1 MDETREAMVRGR
13 QLDGFGTGEAARR
26 QATYRAD
33 LEVVLA
39 KQRSKRRLLISL
51 GVGATLGTL
60 GLVLFAGWVALF
72 GDMPKINSKDEVWTA
87 NRAPSLEIVDRA
99 GTTLALRG
107 PRYGRRVSV
116 DDLPAHVL
124 QAFLAVEDA
133 RFFEHGGVDIWA
145 VGRAVVENIT
155 AGRTVQGASTIT
167 QQLVKNVYLTPDQ
180 TFKRKLQ
187 EMVLAFQI
195 DRSLTKSEILE
206 VYLNR
211 IYFGQNAYGL
221 DAAAWRFFSKRA
233 WDLTLPEAAMLA
245 GLPKAP
251 GRLATNI
258 ISEAAYSR
266 RAVVLGRMVSAGF
279 ITRRQASEAAS
290 TPIVVNRT
298 PDPVEG
304 ELGYA
309 INLAGEEMAGL
320 GAEVSPDRVA
330 RITIDPRMQAA
341 AVAAVQSVL
350 DRAGSGA
357 GVSQAA
363 LVAMDRQGRILAI
376 VGGKSFS
383 QSQFNRAT
391 QARRQPGS
399 TFKPFVYAAALEAG
413 MSPSTVRVDRPV
425 RFGNWRPRNFGGGYS
440 GAMTLN
446 SALTRSINTIAVTI
460 ASEVGVDK
468 LLQVVR
474 RLGISS
480 ELPRNLTIALGS
492 GDVTLLEMT
501 RAYATLANDGVRV
514 DPFLIE
520 QVDNTRGGIAY
531 RRETEKPVQV
541 YEPLKARQMTAML
554 ANVVAF
560 GTGVRGQ
567 LADGREA
574 AAKTGTSQNHRDA
587 WYVGYT
593 ADIIC
598 GVWIGNDDG
607 TSMRGVT
614 GGTVPAEIWR
624 TFMNEAHAG
633 MPLSPLPT
641 LDDLARPSNTTI
653 AGFYQSLADM
663 LGAAAGSELEPVAI
677 RRPQATSVPS
687 VTLAASPANPAAAQ
701 RTSSATPAKQAA
713 TVVAR

>member
-1 MDETREAMVRGR
+1 VRGK
-13 QLDGFGTGEAARR
+13 QHNGFGTGEEARR
-26 QATYRAD
+26 RATYRAD
-33 LEVVLA
+33 LAVREA
-39 KQRSKRRLLISL
+39 SDRKRRNWVLSL
-51 GVGATLGTL
+51 GAGATLGVI
-60 GLVLFAGWVALF
+60 GLALFAAWSALL
-72 GDMPKINSKDEVWTA
+72 GDMPTVNSKQEVWTA
-87 NRAPSLEIVDRA
+87 NRAPSLEVVDRE
-99 GTTLALRG
+99 GHTLALRG

-145 VGRAVVENIT
+145 VGRAIVENVT

-167 QQLVKNVYLTPDQ
+167 QQLVKNVYLSPEQ

-195 DRSLTKSEILE
+195 DRMLTKSEILE

-211 IYFGQNAYGL
+211 IYFGQNAYGI

-233 WDLTLPEAAMLA
+233 WELTLPEAAMLA

-251 GRLATNI
+251 GRLATDLT
-258 ISEAAYSR
+258 SPAATER
-266 RAVVLGRMVSAGF
+266 RSVVLGRMVTAGF
-279 ITRRQASEAAS
+279 ITDAQARAAAAIPV
-290 TPIVVNRT
+290 TVRRT
-298 PDPVEG
+298 PDPAEG

-309 INLAGEEMAGL
+309 INMASAEMAAL
-320 GAEVSPDRVA
+320 GPNVSRDRVA
-330 RITIDPRMQAA
+330 RITIDPQMQDA
-341 AVAAVQSVL
+341 AVRAVQSVL
-350 DRAGSGA
+350 ESAGGA
-357 GVSQAA
+357 GGVSQAA

-376 VGGKSFS
+376 VGGKSFEDS
-383 QSQFNRAT
+383 KFNRAT

-399 TFKPFVYAAALEAG
+399 TFKPFVYAAGLEAG
-413 MSPSTVRVDRPV
+413 MSPGTVRVDRPV
-425 RFGNWRPRNFGGGYS
+425 RFGSWRPRNFGGGYS
-440 GAMTLN
+440 GAMSLN
-446 SALTRSINTIAVTI
+446 TALTLSINTIAVTV
-460 ASEVGVDK
+460 ASEVGIDK

-474 RLGISS
+474 RLGITS

-520 QVDNTRGGIAY
+520 QVDNTRGGIAW

-560 GTGVRGQ
+560 GTGLRGQ

-607 TSMRGVT
+607 TSMHGVT
-614 GGTVPAEIWR
+614 GGTVPAAIWR
-624 TFMNEAHAG
+624 QFMNEAHEG
-633 MPLSPLPT
+633 LPLTPLPT

-663 LGAAAGSELEPVAI
+663 LGAAAGSGLDPVAI
-677 RRPQATSVPS
+677 RRPEPLP
-687 VTLAASPANPAAAQ
+687 LAARSANVTRIEPVIV
-701 RTSSATPAKQAA
+701 SSA
-713 TVVAR
+713 R